1 MSAARDITTV
11 SYLLAPE
18 ATDLLDTLSTGVV
31 VLDAQLRLRY
41 ANVSAQG
48 LMAVSLRHASGKP
61 FADLFYDSQPL
72 KAVLQRSLAGQE
84 ICTQHEL
91 QIKPVGTASQ
101 REACVVD
108 LVVAPLESSD
118 QQPLLLLE
126 LIDVAA
132 RQRLSRDRD
141 LLAEMDASRL
151 MIRQLAHEVKNPLGG
166 LRGAAQ
172 LLEKELD
179 SPALREYTTVIIN
192 EADRLAALVDSMV
205 GSARPARKEQLNIHE
220 VCEHV
225 LHLLRAEAPAGVV
238 IDRDYDPSLPD
249 GVVDRH
255 QMVQALLNIAR
266 NALQAVGTGGHITL
280 RTRARSAMDAI
291 HTRRR
296 LVAVIEVED
305 NGPGV
310 PLHLMKTLFMP
321 LVTGRNN
328 GTGLGLAVAQDLVM
342 RHGGIVEFTS
352 EAGRTVF
359 SLLLPLE
366 GSKE

>member
-1 MSAARDITTV
+1 MSAAPDLARLA
-11 SYLLAPE
+11 YPLAPDAAE
-18 ATDLLDTLSTGVV
+18 LLDTLSTGVV
-31 VLDAQLRLRY
+31 VLDADLRLLY
-41 ANVSAQG
+41 ANVSAQSF
-48 LMAVSLRHASGKP
+48 MAVSLRYAQGKP
-61 FADLFYDSQPL
+61 FTELFYDPRQL

-91 QIKPVGTASQ
+91 QIKPIGTAAL
-101 REACVVD
+101 REANVID
-108 LVVAPLESSD
+108 LIVTPIDSSV
-118 QQPLLLLE
+118 QERLLLLE
-126 LIDVAA
+126 IADAAA

-141 LLAEMDASRL
+141 IVAEMDASRL

-172 LLEKELD
+172 LLEKELHD
-179 SPALREYTTVIIN
+179 PALREYTSVIIN

-225 LHLLRAEAPAGVV
+225 LHLLRAEAPTGVV

-249 GVVDRH
+249 GMVDRH
-255 QMVQALLNIAR
+255 QIIQALLNVAR
-266 NALQAVGTGGHITL
+266 NALLAVGTSGHITL
-280 RTRARSAMDAI
+280 RTRARSAMDAV

-310 PLHLMKTLFMP
+310 PLHLMKTLFLP

-328 GTGLGLAVAQDLVM
+328 GTGLGLAVAQDLIM
-342 RHGGIVEFTS
+342 RHDGIIEFIS
-352 EAGRTVF
+352 EPGRTVF

-366 GSKE
+366 GAKE